1 MPNLILPIPVTYESV
16 TRHVTQS
23 VVERVKELT
32 AIPVDVPIRFP
43 GSLARMYQNG
53 STVSSEEK
61 NQFEHASKIA
71 ITVQEEYQE
80 ESTLSLP
87 VRHTDMRYIFEDDKA
102 NIFLKPIYSYTTTTI
117 NFTYRGQ
124 TRSQVERWRDD
135 IRVRLSDNRQAHLHE
150 LSYHYPLPKSALVI
164 LHHLH
169 SLRENQAGYGEDFKT
184 YLKNH
189 LTYHATTLTTLAGTE
204 PLLVIRER
212 QVGIQGWFEFIEPP
226 EADKDDG
233 GSSWTVSF
241 SYKFTYQKPVST
253 HFKYPLVVHNQFIDH
268 RFYSDKP
275 AYRLNRDILKPGDQ
289 RHVFN
294 RLEDMFEKPADP
306 ISGLRYPVFDDWIP
320 TQLPP
325 HTASVCTWLI
335 GLEPTDLQAVVDLK
349 DLGDHELV
357 PVFKR
362 FLKHEAPYL
371 TKRGQSVVYFT
382 LFEEDL
388 PMNDDVLTIDSDLNV
403 RTTRPLDLRKTY
415 HLRMSFITEFSLL
428 TARARDAMLTHG
440 FSTVLILQTLINHL
454 DADYA
459 FRNLLDY
466 EYLVRTWFTTL
477 PSPPIIDEGLVGRPI
492 WFQDFLQWT
501 VDNNHG
507 GLMSDKYL
515 GWFESE
521 LRKQLLGYP
530 QSGVGGQ
537 LTNGTYHIE
546 WALVAI
552 VTVIADHS

>member
-23 VVERVKELT
+23 VVDRVKAIT
-32 AIPVDVPIRFP
+32 AIPNDVPVRYP

-53 STVSSEEK
+53 STVTGEEK
-61 NQFEHASKIA
+61 NQFEHASKIY

-87 VRHTDMRYIFEDDKA
+87 VRHIDMRHIFEDEALK
-102 NIFLKPIYSYTTTTI
+102 IFLKPIYSYTTTTV

-135 IRVRLSDNRQAHLHE
+135 IRVRLSDNRQSHLHE
-150 LSYHYPLPKSALVI
+150 LDYHYPLPKSALVI

-169 SLRENQAGYGEDFKT
+169 SLREQQAGYGETFVD
-184 YLKNH
+184 YLKKH

-233 GSSWTVSF
+233 GASWTINF
-241 SYKFTYQKPVST
+241 TYKFTYQKPVST
-253 HFKYPLVVHNQFIDH
+253 NFQYPLVVHNQFIDA

-275 AYRLNRDILKPGDQ
+275 LYRLNRDILKPGDQ
-289 RHVFN
+289 RYLFN
-294 RLEDMFEKPADP
+294 RLEDMFKKPTDP
-306 ISGLRYPVFDDWIP
+306 ISGLRYPAFDEWLPKQI
-320 TQLPP
+320 PP

-335 GLEPTDLQAVVDLK
+335 GLEPTDLQTVVDLN

-362 FLKHEAPYL
+362 FLKHEASYL
-371 TKRGQSVVYFT
+371 NKKGDSIVYFT

-388 PMNDDVLTIDSDLNV
+388 PLKDLSLTIDENLVV
-403 RTTRPLDLRKTY
+403 RSKTPLDLRKTY

-428 TARARDAMLTHG
+428 TPRAWKALLEHG
-440 FSTVLILQTLINHL
+440 FAAVLILQTLINRL

-466 EYLVRTWFTTL
+466 DYLIRIWDGEIKDGWFDT
-477 PSPPIIDEGLVGRPI
+477 
-492 WFQDFLQWT
+492 FLQWT
-501 VDNNHG
+501 VDNNYG
-507 GLMSDKYL
+507 GLMSDSFL
-515 GWFESE
+515 HWFEQQ
-521 LRKQLLGYP
+521 LRKELLGYP
-530 QSGVGGQ
+530 ESGAGRQ
-537 LTNGTYHIE
+537 LVSDTYHIE
-546 WALVAI
+546 WPLVGI